1 MADPRPFT
9 NVDPATAAA
18 VRRSGCDPHELD
30 MFMEHLLTYIYTLVP
45 RLPFPDNGR
54 LAVHAAPSD
63 GVDRISRLPDELL
76 RNFVARLPAKY
87 GARTAV
93 LSSCWRALWR
103 STPLV
108 LSDAHLL
115 PDGHGWPPTPAT
127 SPSVIAAVSRILE
140 AHPGPFRCVDL
151 VWSHMCRARVARWVQ
166 LLAAKGVQDLVLV
179 NRPWPQD
186 VPLPAALFSVT
197 TLTSLYIG
205 LWKLPS
211 TDVLRGAS
219 FPHLV
224 ELGICSVEMERDA
237 VESLVA
243 RSPKLEIL
251 NIEGCRV
258 ELRLHLVSQSLRCVQ
273 ICGSAKE
280 DIAVVKAPC
289 LERLILSGRVGR
301 GPFSSRVRIGD
312 APKLYTLGYL
322 ERGQVLE
329 VGETIIMPSTSTM
342 LTTVKILSLN
352 VRFGVRDDVKMV
364 PTFLRCFPKAERLHI
379 VSKRCDQPAAGN
391 HLTRSFWE
399 ESGPIEN
406 VASRIHTMSLREFIG
421 DPGEVGFLE
430 FFRTARTL
438 RAAFVI
444 MANPRFTPFS
454 KEEAVGKLPV
464 YACEQGACGGGGG
477 GGGGGYPWNFKTGAD
492 FSFHDPFS
500 EAEVSQP

>member
-329 VGETIIMPSTSTM
+329 VGETIIMDGIKPSTSTM

-454 KEEAVGKLPV
+454 KEEAVGKV
-464 YACEQGACGGGGG
+464 RH
-477 GGGGGYPWNFKTGAD
+477 
-492 FSFHDPFS
+492 SFRRM
-500 EAEVSQP
+500 VSQSSYQFMLVL